1 MYHQHLYDPNH
12 LDDPNRFQDAE
23 PINDITWNDI
33 KAGVGKAVGK
43 AGKAV
48 AKAAVNAVEA
58 GKAGAKAV
66 GKAAKAFSRNF
77 GTKEIKTKN
86 IKMSNE
92 DKQKLKDFIDQKK
105 DDINSSYGQLKCVYL
120 KEEKKIYIF
129 IDNEKK
135 QIYSICVR
143 IHYDKE
149 LKYYKFEIYLKNG
162 DWVTIN
168 DDLKQSELQSNY
180 LTGDI
185 DGIKEIETKIIN
197 YDMNS
202 IKSVNNSKIKP
213 FTITLYTIN
222 NKLLDEYKK
231 DNIQQL
237 FLNLQYKYE
246 NHSQQMTIPYTKI
259 AGEFADHLLYAKN
272 KVSNINKIDTIKSK
286 YHGEIEGIDFTKKE
300 TPTLS
305 NSTTISLNLYKG
317 TELFYTIE
325 VSADKQKV
333 LNFIEEQGLIE
344 MQTRQLY
351 FVYDMCYRLFC
362 DFSIFKT

>member
-1 MYHQHLYDPNH
+1 MCLFK
-12 LDDPNRFQDAE
+12 R
-23 PINDITWNDI
+23 
-33 KAGVGKAVGK
+33 
-43 AGKAV
+43 
-48 AKAAVNAVEA
+48 
-58 GKAGAKAV
+58 
-66 GKAAKAFSRNF
+66 R
-77 GTKEIKTKN
+77 
-86 IKMSNE
+86 
-92 DKQKLKDFIDQKK
+92 
-105 DDINSSYGQLKCVYL
+105 
-120 KEEKKIYIF
+120 KKIYIF

>member
-92 DKQKLKDFIDQKK
+92 DKQKLKYFIDQKK
-105 DDINSSYGQLKCVYL
+105 YDINSSYGQLKCVYL

-202 IKSVNNSKIKP
+202 IEGIKKTTIKP
-213 FTITLYTIN
+213 FTITLYTKN
-222 NKLLDEYKK
+222 GKTWDEYKK
-231 DNIQQL
+231 NNIKRL
-237 FLNLQYKYE
+237 VLNLQYNEGDYNQE
-246 NHSQQMTIPYTKI
+246 MSIPYGKK
-259 AGEFADHLLYAKN
+259 AGKFADHLLDTKN
-272 KVSNINKIDTIKSK
+272 ISNIIWDRP
-286 YHGEIEGIDFTKKE
+286 YHGEIKGIDFTKQA
-300 TPTLS
+300 TQTLS
-305 NSTTISLNLYKG
+305 KSITISLNLYTG
-317 TELFYTIE
+317 TELFYIIE
-325 VSADKQKV
+325 VSVDKEKFSE
-333 LNFIEEQGLIE
+333 FIKDQNVEKNELH
-344 MQTRQLY
+344 
-351 FVYDMCYRLFC
+351 FVYDMCYSFFC
-362 DFSIFKT
+362 KFSIFKT